1 LALIWDNITVG
12 MKLEVENQDIEGY
25 VLDEKTYWVASV
37 MEIQG
42 KEEMRVEINAK
53 KNLLIYLLRISRLP
67 CPASIRRI

>member
-42 KEEMRVEINAK
+42 NKEERGLK
-53 KNLLIYLLRISRLP
+53 
-67 CPASIRRI
+67 